1 MSHPGGV
8 TESLICL
15 APWKTGIG
23 TSFMRLHGWENL
35 TLMIVGSSVLEASD
49 LKSSVCTST
58 FKFTQLNFTN
68 GLDGRGHI

>member
-15 APWKTGIG
+15 APGIG
-23 TSFMRLHGWENL
+23 TSLMRLHGWENL

>member
-15 APWKTGIG
+15 APWKMGIG
-23 TSFMRLHGWENL
+23 TSLMRLHGWENL

-49 LKSSVCTST
+49 LKS
-58 FKFTQLNFTN
+58 
-68 GLDGRGHI
+68 

>member
-23 TSFMRLHGWENL
+23 TSLMRLHGWENL

-49 LKSSVCTST
+49 LKSSVCTCLYMYIQIYST
-58 FKFTQLNFTN
+58 EFHE
-68 GLDGRGHI
+68 RA